1 MQEYKNKL
9 VSVIRKI
16 SLVALSFFVF
26 GTHSEYIFSKTQAH
40 KANNYAEQQTPITEE
55 ETLPSQEMLEYLLKY
70 HQIDKETDKRI
81 RRFVTIPQHKSD
93 LERMIT
99 ESTKYEDCFKE
110 ASKITGLDKNLIKAY
125 VMVESGYTNFSPNA
139 RSVKGAVG
147 PAQMMEESASLNGLK
162 IIKSEDGAI
171 LYDERKDPKSI
182 IASAKFLKDLIDLH
196 KGDLVLGLASY
207 NYGPANVDSLI
218 RQKKTRAFKK
228 LFRNVEETRLFVP
241 KVLSRMY
248 ILNNIEEYDL
258 SVGKKSL
265 YSGVR
270 KISKKYVTQKNETI
284 DSLIKKYHTDKVAVK
299 HLNPALTSNKIPKGV
314 EIYVEDLNPRYKK
327 MDYY

>member
-1 MQEYKNKL
+1 
-9 VSVIRKI
+9 
-16 SLVALSFFVF
+16 
-26 GTHSEYIFSKTQAH
+26 
-40 KANNYAEQQTPITEE
+40 
-55 ETLPSQEMLEYLLKY
+55 
-70 HQIDKETDKRI
+70 
-81 RRFVTIPQHKSD
+81 
-93 LERMIT
+93 
-99 ESTKYEDCFKE
+99 
-110 ASKITGLDKNLIKAY
+110 
-125 VMVESGYTNFSPNA
+125 
-139 RSVKGAVG
+139 
-147 PAQMMEESASLNGLK
+147 
-162 IIKSEDGAI
+162 
-171 LYDERKDPKSI
+171 DERRDPKSI
-182 IASAKFLKDLIDLH
+182 IASAKFLKDLIELY

-207 NYGPANVDSLI
+207 NYGAANVNKLI
-218 RQKKTRAFKK
+218 RQKKTRVFKK

-284 DSLIKKYHTDKVAVK
+284 DSLIKKYPTDKVAVK

-327 MDYY
+327 MGYY